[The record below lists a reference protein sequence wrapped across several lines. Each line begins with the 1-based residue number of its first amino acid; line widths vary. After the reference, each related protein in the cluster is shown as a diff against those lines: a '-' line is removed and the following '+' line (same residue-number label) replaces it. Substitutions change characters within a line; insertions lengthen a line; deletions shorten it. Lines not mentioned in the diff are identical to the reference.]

1 MPQLDTATFFTQ
13 VFWTIFLFLSFYVLA
28 LRYVLPNISQSLK
41 TRKKKME
48 SGSEGLT
55 NFQEEELKVAKNYDQ
70 ILARSLNESR
80 ELISQAVQSSSD
92 WMEATTRKTNESE
105 LLNVNQQYI
114 KTIGEISGQKYLI
127 QNCIHKNS

>member
-92 WMEATTRKTNESE
+92 WMEATTRKTNESD